1 MISKESIQGGPVPKH
16 VAVIMDGN
24 GRWARQRGLSRVLGH
39 RNGVQAVRETLEAAS
54 EAGVSYLT
62 LYAFSTE
69 NWNRPAEEVS
79 ALMSLLVQTID
90 KETDT
95 LMQHGIRLLTV
106 GGIEALPAE
115 ARNALIALRE
125 KTSVNTGPTLI
136 LALNYSGK
144 WDITQAARRLAGD
157 VRSGVLDVADI
168 DEQCFAGYLS
178 TQGIPDPELM
188 IRTSG
193 ECRLSNFLLW
203 QLAYA
208 EFYFTP
214 VLWPDFRKE
223 HFFEAIADF
232 QHRERRFGRIDAQIS

>member
-39 RNGVQAVRETLEAAS
+39 CNGVQAVRETLEAAS

>member
-168 DEQCFAGYLS
+168 NEQCFAGYLS

>member
-223 HFFEAIADF
+223 HFFEAIANF